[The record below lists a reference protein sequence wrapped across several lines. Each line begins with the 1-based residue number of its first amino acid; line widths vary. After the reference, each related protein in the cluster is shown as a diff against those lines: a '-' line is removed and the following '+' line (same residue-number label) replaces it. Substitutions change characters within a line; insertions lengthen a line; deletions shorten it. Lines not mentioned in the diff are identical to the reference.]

1 MVPVVESQT
10 MIRRSTI
17 GVFLLILSFGI
28 LFTACTSGSSAN
40 LEQQQLFSLPIG
52 RMEDQLDIYYD
63 GVSAFDD
70 KVRIVMQEGIIFIA
84 NSRGRKV
91 MEFSSYGDLL
101 SLYYNQSQN
110 PIPVLLRSANDGNQV
125 SSRAALSFP
134 FLDVGEIAVSDSG
147 ILFVEDAIPEN
158 RAEYDEEQKAYLDRV
173 VRRFDRSGIY
183 LDYLGQ
189 EGVGGTPFPYINALY
204 VNSSNDTIVVCRAER
219 AWLVFWFSP
228 AGNLKYK
235 VTIPLTDLPS
245 PDEPGIL
252 TTLERIVPD
261 PEEDTLY
268 IKIDTYK
275 ESRESL
281 SGTGS
286 SIEYFASYFYWLNPA
301 SGEYEGSLEVPHV
314 VRKQDIPGLQNSQ
327 DEEVLHEFLGV
338 AHGGFFFLMGPF
350 GPDQYQLLVV
360 DRQGVVIARPRIN
373 LQDRE
378 IFFRDFH
385 LSRNGL
391 LTAILIRDFRA
402 DVVWWRTDRLLE
414 DETGNETRR

>member
-1 MVPVVESQT
+1 
-10 MIRRSTI
+10 MICRRTF
-17 GVFLLILSFGI
+17 GVFLLIISFGL
-28 LFTACTSGSSAN
+28 LFFSCSPDSSSS
-40 LEQQQLFSLPIG
+40 LEQQHLFSLPIG

-63 GVSAFDD
+63 GFSSFDD
-70 KVRIVMQEGIIFIA
+70 KVRVVMQDGLVFVA
-84 NSRGRKV
+84 NSRGKKV

-101 SLYYNQSQN
+101 SLYYNQAQN
-110 PIPVLLRSANDGNQV
+110 PIPVLLQNTNDRDHV

-147 ILFVEDAIPEN
+147 ILYVEDAIPEN
-158 RAEYDEEQKAYLDRV
+158 RAEYDEEQQAYLDRII
-173 VRRFDRSGIY
+173 RRFDRSGLY

-189 EGVGGTPFPYINALY
+189 EGVGGTPFPYINAIY
-204 VNSSNDTIVVCRAER
+204 VNSSNDTIVVSRAEQ

-228 AGNLKYK
+228 TGNLKYK
-235 VTIPLTDLPS
+235 VTIPLTDLPA

-252 TTLERIVPD
+252 TTLERIIPD
-261 PEEDTLY
+261 PEEDILY

-281 SGTGS
+281 RSTGS
-286 SIEYFASYFYWLNPA
+286 SIEYFASYFFWLNPA
-301 SGEYEGSLEVPHV
+301 NGEYEGSLEVPHV

-360 DRQGVVIARPRIN
+360 DRQGVVIARPRIS

-385 LSRNGL
+385 LNRDGL
-391 LTAILIRDFRA
+391 LTAILVRDFQA

-414 DETGNETRR
+414 DDRGNENRR